1 MATHARARWQRI
13 LSFALAV
20 ALPLAVAPA
29 QSYPKLM
36 TNGHGLA
43 LTRFSVEER
52 NNGVWMASPS
62 VRQGVD
68 FRLVFGY
75 RLIFAALW
83 FVMGVL
89 AFTFLP
95 C

>member
-1 MATHARARWQRI
+1 MTRDQLASAAGTGWFRADSSGAISCCNCRVVSGCAVVGAGIAR
-13 LSFALAV
+13 
-20 ALPLAVAPA
+20 
-29 QSYPKLM
+29 
-36 TNGHGLA
+36 
-43 LTRFSVEER
+43 
-52 NNGVWMASPS
+52 
-62 VRQGVD
+62 VD